1 MKLLCLY
8 AQMQAFPG
16 PHKGFKLLPEAIS
29 ATDIN
34 TPQMTSPTLSRLN
47 ISFETHALGE
57 YFCDIDQ
64 QCLDSTQNAAK
75 SSFSLSPELSHMI
88 LKLGR
93 CKHEDRAS
101 IPARSYMMLQQPDSS
116 GGGGG
121 LGSQMCRKSTTTT
134 PTLSVVPALSAV
146 STSLRAATFALPDLC
161 TCAAAS
167 QIRLHTLTMTLQGAT
182 QAQAWHAPA

>member
-1 MKLLCLY
+1 
-8 AQMQAFPG
+8 
-16 PHKGFKLLPEAIS
+16 
-29 ATDIN
+29 
-34 TPQMTSPTLSRLN
+34 
-47 ISFETHALGE
+47 
-57 YFCDIDQ
+57 
-64 QCLDSTQNAAK
+64 
-75 SSFSLSPELSHMI
+75 MI